1 MSYLQQ
7 YVRQVK
13 PRSESYTAP
22 VDKVQNFLSEA
33 YNIPLESEKDIDAF
47 VGDKEDL
54 KKLLKYVKPISTEDI
69 PLVGGSGNDEK
80 KVKIRGIKGTDN
92 EQKVRDWIKEN
103 LPDIEGISY
112 GKGSIGKGGK
122 KIHESTQEIM
132 VATLCLMNKTFTSPM
147 NASDANQL
155 IDEAKKLYNSVED
168 ASLKPE
174 LLEQFNGNYK
184 DLGTA
189 ISSANAIRDIVG
201 TTNKAY
207 WTGKGW
213 HADIKHLNPDVK
225 GIKDYNSSDIVVK
238 SGKVFYGFSLKKKA
252 KSKDIDPTLINKPI
266 TGPKSFLSNI
276 LSEADVSAI
285 EDAKIALFRG
295 IIESHFKK
303 TAAEMIAINKLP
315 WSKGGRAPKEPNS
328 IARYLKEI
336 PKKVLDS
343 QVKSP
348 KNIFF
353 KKVDAILM
361 SEKNAKKFM
370 VDFLKFVL
378 KFDMPEKITQT
389 GTEFEFIFLLVSEH
403 NLAKMLLQKKPM

>member
-69 PLVGGSGNDEK
+69 PLVGGSGNDTNK
-80 KVKIRGIKGTDN
+80 LKIRGIKGTDN

-174 LLEQFNGNYK
+174 LLEQFNGN
-184 DLGTA
+184 
-189 ISSANAIRDIVG
+189 
-201 TTNKAY
+201 
-207 WTGKGW
+207 
-213 HADIKHLNPDVK
+213 
-225 GIKDYNSSDIVVK
+225 
-238 SGKVFYGFSLKKKA
+238 
-252 KSKDIDPTLINKPI
+252 
-266 TGPKSFLSNI
+266 
-276 LSEADVSAI
+276 
-285 EDAKIALFRG
+285 
-295 IIESHFKK
+295 
-303 TAAEMIAINKLP
+303 
-315 WSKGGRAPKEPNS
+315 
-328 IARYLKEI
+328 
-336 PKKVLDS
+336 
-343 QVKSP
+343 
-348 KNIFF
+348 
-353 KKVDAILM
+353 
-361 SEKNAKKFM
+361 
-370 VDFLKFVL
+370 
-378 KFDMPEKITQT
+378 
-389 GTEFEFIFLLVSEH
+389 
-403 NLAKMLLQKKPM
+403 